1 MLHNDFPKIGS
12 LFFKFGIS
20 DECKLLIKKMLEND
34 PYRRPT
40 TTEILISPWFRKYN
54 RYKELS
60 INIIKSS
67 NNLMDHQKGI
77 NQFSF

>member
-20 DECKLLIKKMLEND
+20 DECKLLVKSMLEND
-34 PYRRPT
+34 PNRRPT
-40 TTEILISPWFRKYN
+40 TAEILISPWVRRFH
-54 RYKELS
+54 RYKDLS

-67 NNLMDHQKGI
+67 NNL
-77 NQFSF
+77 